1 MKFNKFKSKIVYNHL
16 LNVNEENYTIRKTIE
31 ELQELSL
38 ILTQRLNKSKELVPD
53 KDIIEEIGDVKIR
66 LEVLERMFP
75 SKLIKKR
82 INFKLKKFYKYIVEK
97 TYKNI

>member
-1 MKFNKFKSKIVYNHL
+1 MKLNKFKRIILYNHL
-16 LNVNEENYTIRKTIE
+16 LIINDEDYTLRKTIE

-66 LEVLERMFP
+66 LKVLEKMFP
-75 SKLIKKR
+75 QKLIKKR
-82 INFKLKKFYKYIVEK
+82 INFKLKKFYKYIVDK

>member
-1 MKFNKFKSKIVYNHL
+1 MKLNKFKSIIVYNHL
-16 LNVNEENYTIRKTIE
+16 LNVNDEDYTLRKTIE

-66 LEVLERMFP
+66 LKVLEKMFP
-75 SKLIKKR
+75 QKLIKKR
-82 INFKLKKFYKYIVEK
+82 INFKLKKFYKYIVDK

>member
-1 MKFNKFKSKIVYNHL
+1 MKLNKFKSIIVYNHL
-16 LNVNEENYTIRKTIE
+16 LNVNDEDYTLKKTIE

-66 LEVLERMFP
+66 LKVLEKMFP
-75 SKLIKKR
+75 QKLIKKR
-82 INFKLKKFYKYIVEK
+82 INFKLKKFYKYIVDK